1 MKKRIFLGA
10 TLVSLSGA
18 ALAQLGGGFPGGGFP
33 GGRRSR
39 GGAGTGDGRDKGKG
53 GELQKP
59 QVNMLETALFEFHED
74 LKLRQEQETAWQRYA
89 DSVRAISS
97 DRERQQR
104 LDPRTE
110 PVTLLQRLDRAV
122 DAARNRFAALED
134 AADRARALY
143 QVLAPEQQKMAD
155 PRLVNLV
162 FEAAGQSSA
171 QMRRAS

>member
-10 TLVSLSGA
+10 SLATLSGA
-18 ALAQLGGGFPGGGFP
+18 ALAQLGGGFPGGRR
-33 GGRRSR
+33 GGR
-39 GGAGTGDGRDKGKG
+39 GGAGTGDARDKGKG

-74 LKLRQEQETAWQRYA
+74 LKLRQDQETAWQRYA
-89 DSVRAISS
+89 DSVRAIAS

-104 LDPRTE
+104 LTPNAE

-122 DAARNRFAALED
+122 DAARNRFAALEE
-134 AADRARALY
+134 AADRAHALY

-162 FEAAGQSSA
+162 LEAAGQSSA